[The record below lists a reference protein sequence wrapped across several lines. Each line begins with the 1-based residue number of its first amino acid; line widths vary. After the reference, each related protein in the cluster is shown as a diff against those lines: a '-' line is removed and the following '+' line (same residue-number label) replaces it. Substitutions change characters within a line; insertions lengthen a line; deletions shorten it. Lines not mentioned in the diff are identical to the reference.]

1 MFALVC
7 TIIPYAQ
14 GCAIQQLESS
24 TFPVSEPDFVWVEI
38 PGDLDPREHCGV
50 EVNGTWTIQPVEH
63 PDLSLAQAEAIIQDT
78 LNAKALE
85 WGYTSAPGVGSILSA
100 TTYLGSTNL
109 KYRAEAEALAFWRDE
124 VWSWAEARFAS
135 GNFTTK
141 DALLQEIPEA
151 PVRP

>member
-1 MFALVC
+1 MYALIC
-7 TIIPYAQ
+7 TLRPLHQ
-14 GCAIQQLESS
+14 GFCIQEFSNTAFQVAPGFEWAEVESEVD
-24 TFPVSEPDFVWVEI
+24 THEF
-38 PGDLDPREHCGV
+38 CGV
-50 EVNGTWTIQPVEH
+50 EVEGTWTIQPIAR

-78 LNAKALE
+78 LNTKALE